1 MALKV
6 KLYNIIND
14 GPYSIRYKTGT
25 NPYPEYDDTTYTLYG
40 TGLTDPSVILTGLSF
55 NTQYWV
61 KMIDETTN
69 RYIVKNIN
77 TNDSKAFPCYDTIC
91 FDTEFDCVTN
101 QLTISNFIESTPCTG
116 YYIYT
121 GLTSNISSATYING
135 SAVLIPI
142 SSGGY
147 TFTLNVGPSINNIYL
162 FIEHCDGRNN
172 SATLQGGYQMSY
184 VDLRCSDCFV

>member
-1 MALKV
+1 MGLNV
-6 KLYNIIND
+6 KLYDIIND

-25 NPYPEYDDTTYTLYG
+25 NPYPEYDNTTYTLYG
-40 TGLTDPSVILTGLSF
+40 TGLTNPSIILTGMSF

-61 KMIDETTN
+61 KIIDETTN
-69 RYIVKNIN
+69 RYIVKNIY

-121 GLTSNISSATYING
+121 GLTSNISDANYVNG
-135 SAVLIPI
+135 SAVLFSP
-142 SSGGY
+142 SFT
-147 TFTLNVGPSINNIYL
+147 TFTLNVNPSIKNIYL

>member
-1 MALKV
+1 MGLNV
-6 KLYNIIND
+6 KLYDIIND

-25 NPYPEYDDTTYTLYG
+25 NPYPEYDNTTYTLYG
-40 TGLTDPSVILTGLSF
+40 TGLTNPSIILTGMSF
-55 NTQYWV
+55 DTQYWV
-61 KMIDETTN
+61 KIIDETTN
-69 RYIVKNIN
+69 RYIVKNIY

-121 GLTSNISSATYING
+121 GLTTNISDANYVNG
-135 SAVLIPI
+135 SAVLFSP
-142 SSGGY
+142 SFT
-147 TFTLNVGPSINNIYL
+147 TFTLNVSPSIKNIYL

>member
-77 TNDSKAFPCYDTIC
+77 TNDGKAFPCYDTIC
-91 FDTEFDCVTN
+91 FDTEFDCVTKE
-101 QLTISNFIESTPCTG
+101 LIISNFIESTPCTG

-121 GLTSNISSATYING
+121 GLTSNISDANYLNGFAT
-135 SAVLIPI
+135 LISPLFT
-142 SSGGY
+142 
-147 TFTLNVGPSINNIYL
+147 TFTLNLSPSIKNIYL
-162 FIEHCDGRNN
+162 FIEHCDGRV
-172 SATLQGGYQMSY
+172 QGGYQMSY
-184 VDLRCSDCFV
+184 VDLRCSDCLL

>member
-1 MALKV
+1 MSLKV

-25 NPYPEYDDTTYTLYG
+25 NPYPEYDNTTYTLYG

-91 FDTEFDCVTN
+91 FDTEFDCVTKE
-101 QLTISNFIESTPCTG
+101 LRISDFIGTTPCTG

-121 GLTSNISSATYING
+121 GLTSNISDANYLNGFAT
-135 SAVLIPI
+135 LISPLFT
-142 SSGGY
+142 
-147 TFTLNVGPSINNIYL
+147 TFTLNLSPSIENIYL
-162 FIEHCDGRNN
+162 FIEHCDGRI
-172 SATLQGGYQMSY
+172 QGGYQMSY
-184 VDLRCSDCFV
+184 VDLRCSDCLL

>member
-1 MALKV
+1 MGLNV
-6 KLYNIIND
+6 KLYDIIND

-25 NPYPEYDDTTYTLYG
+25 NPYPEYDNTTYTLYG
-40 TGLTDPSVILTGLSF
+40 TGLTNPSIILTGMSF
-55 NTQYWV
+55 DTQYWV
-61 KMIDETTN
+61 KIIDETTN
-69 RYIVKNIN
+69 RYIVKNIY
-77 TNDSKAFPCYDTIC
+77 TNDSKAYPCYDTIC
-91 FDTEFDCVTN
+91 FDTEFDCITN

-121 GLTSNISSATYING
+121 GLTSNISDANYVNG
-135 SAVLIPI
+135 SAVLVSP
-142 SSGGY
+142 SFT
-147 TFTLNVGPSINNIYL
+147 TFTLNVSPSIKNIYL

>member
-1 MALKV
+1 MGLNV
-6 KLYNIIND
+6 KLYDIIND

-25 NPYPEYDDTTYTLYG
+25 NPYPEYDNTTYTLYG
-40 TGLTDPSVILTGLSF
+40 TGLTNPSIILTGMSF

-61 KMIDETTN
+61 KIIDETTN
-69 RYIVKNIN
+69 RYIVKNIY

-121 GLTSNISSATYING
+121 GLTTNISDANYVNG
-135 SAVLIPI
+135 SAVLFSP
-142 SSGGY
+142 SFT
-147 TFTLNVGPSINNIYL
+147 TFTLNVSPSIKNIYL